1 MRNEKKDV
9 CLTLENVSKV
19 FAKVESD
26 EVTHALQDVSVTMKS
41 GEFVSLVGPSG
52 CGKSTILRL
61 VAGLILPTL
70 GRVTVDGA
78 EVETPSPER
87 GVVFQNPTL
96 FPWLT
101 VEKNIA
107 FSLDVRGMKD
117 GKAERV
123 DQMIRMIG
131 LERFRNDYPA
141 QLSGGMAQR
150 VALVRTLINEPE
162 ILLLDEPLGAL
173 DEFTRMNMQDE
184 ILNIWSQKKQLAL
197 MVTHSI
203 DEAVYCADDA
213 ETADAVRSDGSVS
226 DALATGLGVTVPED
240 ETGRFASADGI
251 HADVD
256 YADMTWY
263 IYDAAEL
270 LDKAARLGETADGK
284 EAADLY
290 DWLMAE
296 YAKVYTLDNLAYID
310 FYAHPGDETLSD
322 ACRQLDSVL
331 NEVNDA
337 LCTALS
343 DALDGPAGSALRSYI
358 GEDKA
363 TALVG
368 YDEQTD
374 RQREITERVSE
385 LTLQYNALIME
396 YLSYDEET
404 EKIGALYRELVDLH
418 NEEAQIVGYKDYA
431 DYAYEASYGRDFTP
445 DDAAALCEAVKPYAR
460 QYFGS
465 LYYNEATYA
474 DFSADTDLTERELVG
489 LVTQYMPR
497 VSDDAAKAA
506 AYMEKH
512 GLYFMDSAERVSD
525 LGFTTTLDQYN
536 APFIY
541 LALYGDQNDIQSM
554 FHEFGHY
561 YDAYVNPVPDLLLSV
576 GSLDI
581 FEIHSTGMEALS
593 TGWD

>member
-1 MRNEKKDV
+1 MKMKK
-9 CLTLENVSKV
+9 SI
-19 FAKVESD
+19 
-26 EVTHALQDVSVTMKS
+26 ALLLAMAMLS
-41 GEFVSLVGPSG
+41 
-52 CGKSTILRL
+52 
-61 VAGLILPTL
+61 LILC
-70 GRVTVDGA
+70 G
-78 EVETPSPER
+78 
-87 GVVFQNPTL
+87 
-96 FPWLT
+96 
-101 VEKNIA
+101 
-107 FSLDVRGMKD
+107 
-117 GKAERV
+117 
-123 DQMIRMIG
+123 
-131 LERFRNDYPA
+131 
-141 QLSGGMAQR
+141 
-150 VALVRTLINEPE
+150 
-162 ILLLDEPLGAL
+162 
-173 DEFTRMNMQDE
+173 
-184 ILNIWSQKKQLAL
+184 
-197 MVTHSI
+197 
-203 DEAVYCADDA
+203 CADDA
-213 ETADAVRSDGSVS
+213 ETVGAVRSDGSVS
-226 DALATGLGVTVPED
+226 DVLAAGLGVTVPED

-296 YAKVYTLDNLAYID
+296 YARVYTLDNLAYID

-418 NEEAQIVGYKDYA
+418 NEEAQIVGYKDFA

-512 GLYFMDSAERVSD
+512 GLYFMDSVERVSD

-541 LALYGDQNDIQSM
+541 LALYGDQNDIQSI

-593 TGWD
+593 TGWYEDIYGEDADLARIRFLDSALYTVFSGCLFDEFQRVVYADPTLTPEQISQTFVTIARSYGLRSFGKEFSHYWMQVNHNFESPFYYISYAVSMLASLQIYEMAEKDWASAADFYNDLVSLGAFDYTYCELLDKVGLECFTDGLPACVPQAVEDMEALCLAWENAA

>member
-1 MRNEKKDV
+1 MQMKMKK
-9 CLTLENVSKV
+9 SI
-19 FAKVESD
+19 
-26 EVTHALQDVSVTMKS
+26 ALLLAMAMLS
-41 GEFVSLVGPSG
+41 
-52 CGKSTILRL
+52 
-61 VAGLILPTL
+61 LILC
-70 GRVTVDGA
+70 G
-78 EVETPSPER
+78 
-87 GVVFQNPTL
+87 
-96 FPWLT
+96 
-101 VEKNIA
+101 
-107 FSLDVRGMKD
+107 
-117 GKAERV
+117 
-123 DQMIRMIG
+123 
-131 LERFRNDYPA
+131 
-141 QLSGGMAQR
+141 
-150 VALVRTLINEPE
+150 
-162 ILLLDEPLGAL
+162 
-173 DEFTRMNMQDE
+173 
-184 ILNIWSQKKQLAL
+184 
-197 MVTHSI
+197 
-203 DEAVYCADDA
+203 CADDA
-213 ETADAVRSDGSVS
+213 ETVGAVRSDGSVS

-474 DFSADTDLTERELVG
+474 DFSADTDLTEQELVG

-593 TGWD
+593 TGWYEDIYGEDADLARIRFLDSALYTVFSGCLFDEFQRVVYADPSLTPEQISQTFVTIARSYGLRSFGKEFSHYWMQVNHNFESPFYYISYAVSMLASLQIYEMAENDWAAAADFYNDLVSLGAYDYTYCELLEKVGLECFTDGLPACVPQAVEDMEALCLAWENAA

>member
-1 MRNEKKDV
+1 MQMKMKK
-9 CLTLENVSKV
+9 SI
-19 FAKVESD
+19 
-26 EVTHALQDVSVTMKS
+26 ALLLAAAMLS
-41 GEFVSLVGPSG
+41 
-52 CGKSTILRL
+52 
-61 VAGLILPTL
+61 LILC
-70 GRVTVDGA
+70 G
-78 EVETPSPER
+78 
-87 GVVFQNPTL
+87 
-96 FPWLT
+96 
-101 VEKNIA
+101 
-107 FSLDVRGMKD
+107 
-117 GKAERV
+117 
-123 DQMIRMIG
+123 
-131 LERFRNDYPA
+131 
-141 QLSGGMAQR
+141 
-150 VALVRTLINEPE
+150 
-162 ILLLDEPLGAL
+162 
-173 DEFTRMNMQDE
+173 
-184 ILNIWSQKKQLAL
+184 
-197 MVTHSI
+197 
-203 DEAVYCADDA
+203 CADDA
-213 ETADAVRSDGSVS
+213 ETVGAVRSDGSVS

-270 LDKAARLGETADGK
+270 LDKGARLGETADGK

-593 TGWD
+593 TGWYEDIYGEDADLARIRFLDSALYTVFSGCLFDEFQRVVYADPTLTPEQISQTFVTIARSYGLRSFGKEFSHYWMQVNHNFESPFYYISYAVSMLASLQIYEMAENDWAAAADFYNDLVSLGAYDYTYCELLEKVGLECFTDGLPACVPQAVEDMEALCLAWENAA

>member
-1 MRNEKKDV
+1 MQMKMKKRI
-9 CLTLENVSKV
+9 
-19 FAKVESD
+19 
-26 EVTHALQDVSVTMKS
+26 ALLLAAAMLS
-41 GEFVSLVGPSG
+41 
-52 CGKSTILRL
+52 
-61 VAGLILPTL
+61 LILC
-70 GRVTVDGA
+70 G
-78 EVETPSPER
+78 
-87 GVVFQNPTL
+87 
-96 FPWLT
+96 
-101 VEKNIA
+101 
-107 FSLDVRGMKD
+107 
-117 GKAERV
+117 
-123 DQMIRMIG
+123 
-131 LERFRNDYPA
+131 
-141 QLSGGMAQR
+141 
-150 VALVRTLINEPE
+150 
-162 ILLLDEPLGAL
+162 
-173 DEFTRMNMQDE
+173 
-184 ILNIWSQKKQLAL
+184 
-197 MVTHSI
+197 
-203 DEAVYCADDA
+203 CADDA
-213 ETADAVRSDGSVS
+213 ETAGAVRGDGSVS

-337 LCTALS
+337 L
-343 DALDGPAGSALRSYI
+343 
-358 GEDKA
+358 
-363 TALVG
+363 
-368 YDEQTD
+368 
-374 RQREITERVSE
+374 
-385 LTLQYNALIME
+385 IME

-474 DFSADTDLTERELVG
+474 NFSADTDLTERELVG

-593 TGWD
+593 TGWYEDIYGEDADLARIRFLDSALYTVFSGCLFDEFQRVVYADPSLTPEQISQTFVTIARSYGLRSFGKEFSHYWMQVNHNFESPFYYISYAVSMLASLQIYEMAENDWAAAADFYNDLVSLGAYDYTYCELLEKVGLECFTDGLPACVSQAVEDMEALCLAWENAA

>member
-1 MRNEKKDV
+1 MARYLLSARNRVVWKRVMQMKMKKRI
-9 CLTLENVSKV
+9 
-19 FAKVESD
+19 
-26 EVTHALQDVSVTMKS
+26 ALLLAAAMLS
-41 GEFVSLVGPSG
+41 
-52 CGKSTILRL
+52 
-61 VAGLILPTL
+61 LILC
-70 GRVTVDGA
+70 G
-78 EVETPSPER
+78 
-87 GVVFQNPTL
+87 
-96 FPWLT
+96 
-101 VEKNIA
+101 
-107 FSLDVRGMKD
+107 
-117 GKAERV
+117 
-123 DQMIRMIG
+123 
-131 LERFRNDYPA
+131 
-141 QLSGGMAQR
+141 
-150 VALVRTLINEPE
+150 
-162 ILLLDEPLGAL
+162 
-173 DEFTRMNMQDE
+173 
-184 ILNIWSQKKQLAL
+184 
-197 MVTHSI
+197 
-203 DEAVYCADDA
+203 CADDA
-213 ETADAVRSDGSVS
+213 ETAGAVRGDGSVS

-593 TGWD
+593 TGWYEDIYGEDADLARIRFLDSALYTVFSGCLFDEFQRVVYADPSLTPEQISQTFVTIARSYGLRSFGKEFSHYWMQVNHNFESPFYYISYAVSMLASLQIYEMAENDWAAAADFYNDLVSLGAYDYTYCELLEKVGLECFTDGLPACVSQAVEDMEALCLAWDDAA

>member
-1 MRNEKKDV
+1 MARYLLSARNRVVWKRVMQMKMKKRI
-9 CLTLENVSKV
+9 
-19 FAKVESD
+19 
-26 EVTHALQDVSVTMKS
+26 ALLLAAAMLS
-41 GEFVSLVGPSG
+41 
-52 CGKSTILRL
+52 
-61 VAGLILPTL
+61 LILC
-70 GRVTVDGA
+70 G
-78 EVETPSPER
+78 
-87 GVVFQNPTL
+87 
-96 FPWLT
+96 
-101 VEKNIA
+101 
-107 FSLDVRGMKD
+107 
-117 GKAERV
+117 
-123 DQMIRMIG
+123 
-131 LERFRNDYPA
+131 
-141 QLSGGMAQR
+141 
-150 VALVRTLINEPE
+150 
-162 ILLLDEPLGAL
+162 
-173 DEFTRMNMQDE
+173 
-184 ILNIWSQKKQLAL
+184 
-197 MVTHSI
+197 
-203 DEAVYCADDA
+203 CADDA
-213 ETADAVRSDGSVS
+213 ETVGAVRSDGSVS

-322 ACRQLDSVL
+322 ACQQLDSVL

-512 GLYFMDSAERVSD
+512 GLYFMDSADRVSD

-561 YDAYVNPVPDLLLSV
+561 YDAYMNPVPDLLLSV

-593 TGWD
+593 TGWYEDIYGEDADLARIRFLDSALYTVFSGCLFDEFQRAVYADPSLTPEQISQTFVTIARSYGLRSFGKEFSHYWMQVNHNFESPFYYISYAVSMLASLQIYEMAENDWAAAADFYNDLVSLGAFDYTYCELLDKVGLECFTDGLPACVSQAVEDMEALCLAWENAA

>member
-1 MRNEKKDV
+1 MARYLLSARNRVVWKRVMQMKMKKRI
-9 CLTLENVSKV
+9 
-19 FAKVESD
+19 
-26 EVTHALQDVSVTMKS
+26 ALLLAAAMLS
-41 GEFVSLVGPSG
+41 
-52 CGKSTILRL
+52 
-61 VAGLILPTL
+61 LILC
-70 GRVTVDGA
+70 G
-78 EVETPSPER
+78 
-87 GVVFQNPTL
+87 
-96 FPWLT
+96 
-101 VEKNIA
+101 
-107 FSLDVRGMKD
+107 
-117 GKAERV
+117 
-123 DQMIRMIG
+123 
-131 LERFRNDYPA
+131 
-141 QLSGGMAQR
+141 
-150 VALVRTLINEPE
+150 
-162 ILLLDEPLGAL
+162 
-173 DEFTRMNMQDE
+173 
-184 ILNIWSQKKQLAL
+184 
-197 MVTHSI
+197 
-203 DEAVYCADDA
+203 CADDA
-213 ETADAVRSDGSVS
+213 ETAGAVRGDGSVS

-322 ACRQLDSVL
+322 ACQQLDSVL

-363 TALVG
+363 AALVG

-474 DFSADTDLTERELVG
+474 DFSADTDLAERELVG

-593 TGWD
+593 TGWYEDIYGEDADLARIRFLDSALYTVFSGCLFDEFQRVVYADPSLTPEQISQTFVTIARSYGLRSFGKEFSHYWMQVNHNFESPFYYISYAVSMLASLQIYEMAENDWAAAADFYNDLVSLGAFDYTYCELLDKVGLECFTDGLPACVSQAVEDMEALCLAWENAA

>member
-1 MRNEKKDV
+1 MARYLLSARNRVVWKQVMQMKMKKRI
-9 CLTLENVSKV
+9 
-19 FAKVESD
+19 
-26 EVTHALQDVSVTMKS
+26 ALLLAATMLS
-41 GEFVSLVGPSG
+41 
-52 CGKSTILRL
+52 
-61 VAGLILPTL
+61 LILC
-70 GRVTVDGA
+70 G
-78 EVETPSPER
+78 
-87 GVVFQNPTL
+87 
-96 FPWLT
+96 
-101 VEKNIA
+101 
-107 FSLDVRGMKD
+107 
-117 GKAERV
+117 
-123 DQMIRMIG
+123 
-131 LERFRNDYPA
+131 
-141 QLSGGMAQR
+141 
-150 VALVRTLINEPE
+150 
-162 ILLLDEPLGAL
+162 
-173 DEFTRMNMQDE
+173 
-184 ILNIWSQKKQLAL
+184 
-197 MVTHSI
+197 
-203 DEAVYCADDA
+203 CADDA
-213 ETADAVRSDGSVS
+213 ETVGAVRSDGSVS

-263 IYDAAEL
+263 IYDAAEF
-270 LDKAARLGETADGK
+270 LDKAARLGETVDGK

-593 TGWD
+593 TGWYEDIYGEDADLARIRFLDSALYTVFSGCLFDEFQRVVYADPTLTPEQISQTFVTIARSYGLRSFGKEFSHYWMQVNHNFESPFYYISYAVSMLASLQIYEMAENDWAAAADFYNDLVSLGAYDYTYCELLEKVGLECFTDGLPACVSQAVEDMEALCLAWENAA

>member
-1 MRNEKKDV
+1 MARYLLSARNRVVWKRVMQMKMKKRI
-9 CLTLENVSKV
+9 
-19 FAKVESD
+19 
-26 EVTHALQDVSVTMKS
+26 ALLLAAAMLS
-41 GEFVSLVGPSG
+41 
-52 CGKSTILRL
+52 
-61 VAGLILPTL
+61 LILC
-70 GRVTVDGA
+70 G
-78 EVETPSPER
+78 
-87 GVVFQNPTL
+87 
-96 FPWLT
+96 
-101 VEKNIA
+101 
-107 FSLDVRGMKD
+107 
-117 GKAERV
+117 
-123 DQMIRMIG
+123 
-131 LERFRNDYPA
+131 
-141 QLSGGMAQR
+141 
-150 VALVRTLINEPE
+150 
-162 ILLLDEPLGAL
+162 
-173 DEFTRMNMQDE
+173 
-184 ILNIWSQKKQLAL
+184 
-197 MVTHSI
+197 
-203 DEAVYCADDA
+203 CADDA
-213 ETADAVRSDGSVS
+213 ETVGAVRSDGSVS
-226 DALATGLGVTVPED
+226 DALAAGLGVTVPEE
-240 ETGRFASADGI
+240 ETDRFASADGI

-322 ACRQLDSVL
+322 ACQQLDSVL

-525 LGFTTTLDQYN
+525 LGFTTTFDQYN

-593 TGWD
+593 TGWYEDIYGEDADLARIRFLDSALYTVFSGCLFDEFQRVVYADPTLTPEQISQTFVTIARSYGLRSFGKEFSHYWMQVNHNFESPFYYISYAVSMLASLQIYEMAENDWAAAADFYNDLVSLGAFDYTYCELLDKVGLECFTDGLPACVSQAVEDMEALCLAWENAA

>member
-1 MRNEKKDV
+1 MQMKMKK
-9 CLTLENVSKV
+9 SI
-19 FAKVESD
+19 
-26 EVTHALQDVSVTMKS
+26 ALLLAMAMLS
-41 GEFVSLVGPSG
+41 
-52 CGKSTILRL
+52 
-61 VAGLILPTL
+61 LILC
-70 GRVTVDGA
+70 G
-78 EVETPSPER
+78 
-87 GVVFQNPTL
+87 
-96 FPWLT
+96 
-101 VEKNIA
+101 
-107 FSLDVRGMKD
+107 
-117 GKAERV
+117 
-123 DQMIRMIG
+123 
-131 LERFRNDYPA
+131 
-141 QLSGGMAQR
+141 
-150 VALVRTLINEPE
+150 
-162 ILLLDEPLGAL
+162 
-173 DEFTRMNMQDE
+173 
-184 ILNIWSQKKQLAL
+184 
-197 MVTHSI
+197 
-203 DEAVYCADDA
+203 CADDA
-213 ETADAVRSDGSVS
+213 ETVGAVRSDGSVS

-296 YAKVYTLDNLAYID
+296 YAKVYTFDNLAYID

-331 NEVNDA
+331 NEVNNA

-396 YLSYDEET
+396 HLSYDEET

-525 LGFTTTLDQYN
+525 LGFTTTFDQYN

-561 YDAYVNPVPDLLLSV
+561 YDAYVNPVPDLLMSV

-593 TGWD
+593 TGWYEDIYGEDADLARIRFLDSALYTVFSGCLFDEFQRVVYADPSLTPEQISQTFVTIARSYGLRSFGKEFSHYWMQVNHNFESPFYYISYAVSMLASLQIYEMAENDWAAAADFYNDLVSLGAYDYTYCELLEKVGLECFTDGLPACVSQAVEDMETLCLAWENAA

>member
-1 MRNEKKDV
+1 MQMKMKKRI
-9 CLTLENVSKV
+9 
-19 FAKVESD
+19 
-26 EVTHALQDVSVTMKS
+26 ALLLAAAML
-41 GEFVSLVGPSG
+41 F
-52 CGKSTILRL
+52 
-61 VAGLILPTL
+61 LILC
-70 GRVTVDGA
+70 G
-78 EVETPSPER
+78 
-87 GVVFQNPTL
+87 
-96 FPWLT
+96 
-101 VEKNIA
+101 
-107 FSLDVRGMKD
+107 
-117 GKAERV
+117 
-123 DQMIRMIG
+123 
-131 LERFRNDYPA
+131 
-141 QLSGGMAQR
+141 
-150 VALVRTLINEPE
+150 
-162 ILLLDEPLGAL
+162 
-173 DEFTRMNMQDE
+173 
-184 ILNIWSQKKQLAL
+184 
-197 MVTHSI
+197 
-203 DEAVYCADDA
+203 CADDA
-213 ETADAVRSDGSVS
+213 ETVGAVRSDGSVS

-270 LDKAARLGETADGK
+270 LDKAARLGETVDGK

-296 YAKVYTLDNLAYID
+296 YAKVYTFDNLAYID

-363 TALVG
+363 AALVG

-374 RQREITERVSE
+374 RQREIAERVSE

-418 NEEAQIVGYKDYA
+418 NEEAQSAGYKDYA

-474 DFSADTDLTERELVG
+474 DFSADTDLTEQELVG

-525 LGFTTTLDQYN
+525 LGFTTTFDQYN

-593 TGWD
+593 TGWYEDIYGEDADLARIRFLDSALYTVFSGCLFDEFQRAVYADPTLTPEQISQTFVTIARSYGLRSFGKEFSHYWMQVNHNFESPFYYISYAVSMLASLQIYEMAENDWAAAADFYNDLVSLGAFDYTYCELLDKVGLECFTDGLPACVSQAVEDMEALCLAWENAA

>member
-1 MRNEKKDV
+1 MARYLLSARNRVVWKRVMQMKMKKRI
-9 CLTLENVSKV
+9 
-19 FAKVESD
+19 
-26 EVTHALQDVSVTMKS
+26 ALLLAAAMLS
-41 GEFVSLVGPSG
+41 
-52 CGKSTILRL
+52 
-61 VAGLILPTL
+61 LILC
-70 GRVTVDGA
+70 G
-78 EVETPSPER
+78 
-87 GVVFQNPTL
+87 
-96 FPWLT
+96 
-101 VEKNIA
+101 
-107 FSLDVRGMKD
+107 
-117 GKAERV
+117 
-123 DQMIRMIG
+123 
-131 LERFRNDYPA
+131 
-141 QLSGGMAQR
+141 
-150 VALVRTLINEPE
+150 
-162 ILLLDEPLGAL
+162 
-173 DEFTRMNMQDE
+173 
-184 ILNIWSQKKQLAL
+184 
-197 MVTHSI
+197 
-203 DEAVYCADDA
+203 CADDA
-213 ETADAVRSDGSVS
+213 ETVGAVRSDGSVS
-226 DALATGLGVTVPED
+226 DALAAGLGVTVPEE
-240 ETGRFASADGI
+240 ETDRFASADGI

-296 YAKVYTLDNLAYID
+296 YARVYTLDNLAYID

-396 YLSYDEET
+396 YLSHDEET

-418 NEEAQIVGYKDYA
+418 NEEAQSVGYKDYA

-593 TGWD
+593 TGWYEDIYGEDADLARIRFLDSALYTVFSGCLFDEFQRVVYADPSLTPEQISQTFVTIARSYGLRSFGKEFSHYWMQVNHNFESPFYYISYAVSMLASLQIYEMAENDWAAAAGFYNDLVSLGAFDYTYCELLDKVGLECFTDGLPACVSQAVEDMEALCLAWENAA

>member
-1 MRNEKKDV
+1 MARYLLSARNRVVWKRVMQMKMKKRI
-9 CLTLENVSKV
+9 
-19 FAKVESD
+19 
-26 EVTHALQDVSVTMKS
+26 ALLLAAAMLS
-41 GEFVSLVGPSG
+41 
-52 CGKSTILRL
+52 
-61 VAGLILPTL
+61 LILC
-70 GRVTVDGA
+70 G
-78 EVETPSPER
+78 
-87 GVVFQNPTL
+87 
-96 FPWLT
+96 
-101 VEKNIA
+101 
-107 FSLDVRGMKD
+107 
-117 GKAERV
+117 
-123 DQMIRMIG
+123 
-131 LERFRNDYPA
+131 
-141 QLSGGMAQR
+141 
-150 VALVRTLINEPE
+150 
-162 ILLLDEPLGAL
+162 
-173 DEFTRMNMQDE
+173 
-184 ILNIWSQKKQLAL
+184 
-197 MVTHSI
+197 
-203 DEAVYCADDA
+203 CADDA
-213 ETADAVRSDGSVS
+213 ETAGAVRSDGSVS

-512 GLYFMDSAERVSD
+512 GLYFMDSADRVSD
-525 LGFTTTLDQYN
+525 LGFTTTFDQYN

-593 TGWD
+593 TGWYEDIYGEDADLARIRFLDSALYTVFSGCLFDEFQRVVYADPTLTPEQISQTFVTIARSYGLRSFGKEFSHYWMQVNHNFESPFYYISYAVSMLASLQIYEMAENDWAAAADFYNDLVSLGAFDYTYCELLDKVGLECFTDGLPACVSQAVEDMEALCLAWENAA

>member
-1 MRNEKKDV
+1 MAHYLLSARNRVVWKRVMQMKMKKRI
-9 CLTLENVSKV
+9 
-19 FAKVESD
+19 
-26 EVTHALQDVSVTMKS
+26 ALLLAAAMLS
-41 GEFVSLVGPSG
+41 
-52 CGKSTILRL
+52 
-61 VAGLILPTL
+61 LILC
-70 GRVTVDGA
+70 G
-78 EVETPSPER
+78 
-87 GVVFQNPTL
+87 
-96 FPWLT
+96 
-101 VEKNIA
+101 
-107 FSLDVRGMKD
+107 
-117 GKAERV
+117 
-123 DQMIRMIG
+123 
-131 LERFRNDYPA
+131 
-141 QLSGGMAQR
+141 
-150 VALVRTLINEPE
+150 
-162 ILLLDEPLGAL
+162 
-173 DEFTRMNMQDE
+173 
-184 ILNIWSQKKQLAL
+184 
-197 MVTHSI
+197 
-203 DEAVYCADDA
+203 CADDA
-213 ETADAVRSDGSVS
+213 ETVGAVRSDSSVS

-343 DALDGPAGSALRSYI
+343 AALDGPAGSALRSYI

-363 TALVG
+363 AALVG

-525 LGFTTTLDQYN
+525 LGFTTTLDQYK

-593 TGWD
+593 TGWYEDIYGEDADLARIRFLDSALYTVFSGCLFDEFQRVVYADPTLTPEQISQTFVTIARSYGLRSFGKEFSHYWMQVNHNFESPFYYISYAVSMLASLQIYEMAENDWAAAAGFYNDLVSLGAFDYTYCELLDKVGLECFTDGLPACVSQAVEDMEALCLAWENAA

>member
-1 MRNEKKDV
+1 MARYLLSARNRVVWKRVMQMKMKKRI
-9 CLTLENVSKV
+9 
-19 FAKVESD
+19 
-26 EVTHALQDVSVTMKS
+26 ALLLAAAMLS
-41 GEFVSLVGPSG
+41 
-52 CGKSTILRL
+52 
-61 VAGLILPTL
+61 LILC
-70 GRVTVDGA
+70 G
-78 EVETPSPER
+78 
-87 GVVFQNPTL
+87 
-96 FPWLT
+96 
-101 VEKNIA
+101 
-107 FSLDVRGMKD
+107 
-117 GKAERV
+117 
-123 DQMIRMIG
+123 
-131 LERFRNDYPA
+131 
-141 QLSGGMAQR
+141 
-150 VALVRTLINEPE
+150 
-162 ILLLDEPLGAL
+162 
-173 DEFTRMNMQDE
+173 
-184 ILNIWSQKKQLAL
+184 
-197 MVTHSI
+197 
-203 DEAVYCADDA
+203 CADDA
-213 ETADAVRSDGSVS
+213 ETAGAVRSDGSVS

-374 RQREITERVSE
+374 RQREIAERVSE

-593 TGWD
+593 TGWYEDIYGEDADLARIRFLDSALYTVFSGCLFDEFQRVVYADPTLTPEQISQTFVTIARSYGLRSFGKEFSHYWMQVNHNFESPFYYISYAVSMLASLQIYEMAENDWAAAAGFYNDLVSLGAFDYTYCELLDKVGLECFTDGLPACVPQAVEDMEALCLAWENAA

>member
-1 MRNEKKDV
+1 MARYLLSARNRVVWKRVMQMKMKK
-9 CLTLENVSKV
+9 
-19 FAKVESD
+19 
-26 EVTHALQDVSVTMKS
+26 
-41 GEFVSLVGPSG
+41 
-52 CGKSTILRL
+52 R
-61 VAGLILPTL
+61 
-70 GRVTVDGA
+70 
-78 EVETPSPER
+78 
-87 GVVFQNPTL
+87 
-96 FPWLT
+96 
-101 VEKNIA
+101 IA
-107 FSLDVRGMKD
+107 
-117 GKAERV
+117 
-123 DQMIRMIG
+123 
-131 LERFRNDYPA
+131 
-141 QLSGGMAQR
+141 
-150 VALVRTLINEPE
+150 
-162 ILLLDEPLGAL
+162 LLLAAAMLSLSLCG
-173 DEFTRMNMQDE
+173 
-184 ILNIWSQKKQLAL
+184 
-197 MVTHSI
+197 
-203 DEAVYCADDA
+203 CADDT
-213 ETADAVRSDGSVS
+213 ETVGAVRSDGSVS

-343 DALDGPAGSALRSYI
+343 DALEGPAGSALRSYI
-358 GEDKA
+358 GENKA

-541 LALYGDQNDIQSM
+541 LALYGDQNDIQSI

-593 TGWD
+593 TGWYEDIYGEDADLACIRFLDSALYTVFSGCLFDEFQRAVYADPTLTPEQISQTFVTIARSYGLRSFGKEFSHYWMQVNHNFESPFYYISYAVSMLASLQIYEMAENDWAAAADFYNDLVSLGAFDYTYCELLDKVGLECFTDGLPACVSQAVEDMEALCLAWENAA

>member
-1 MRNEKKDV
+1 MQMKMKK
-9 CLTLENVSKV
+9 SI
-19 FAKVESD
+19 
-26 EVTHALQDVSVTMKS
+26 ALLLAAAMLS
-41 GEFVSLVGPSG
+41 
-52 CGKSTILRL
+52 
-61 VAGLILPTL
+61 LILC
-70 GRVTVDGA
+70 
-78 EVETPSPER
+78 S
-87 GVVFQNPTL
+87 
-96 FPWLT
+96 
-101 VEKNIA
+101 
-107 FSLDVRGMKD
+107 
-117 GKAERV
+117 
-123 DQMIRMIG
+123 
-131 LERFRNDYPA
+131 
-141 QLSGGMAQR
+141 
-150 VALVRTLINEPE
+150 
-162 ILLLDEPLGAL
+162 
-173 DEFTRMNMQDE
+173 
-184 ILNIWSQKKQLAL
+184 
-197 MVTHSI
+197 
-203 DEAVYCADDA
+203 CADDA
-213 ETADAVRSDGSVS
+213 ETVGAVRSDGSVS

-541 LALYGDQNDIQSM
+541 LALYGDQNDIQSI

-593 TGWD
+593 TGWYEDIYGEDADLARIRFLDSALYTVFSGCLFDEFQRAVYADPTLTPEQISQTFVTIARSYGLRSFGKEFSHYWMQVNHNFESPFYYISYAVSMLASLQIYEMAENDWAAAAGFYNDLVSLGAFDYTYCELLDKVGLECFTDGLPACVSQAVEDMEALCLAWENAA

>member
-1 MRNEKKDV
+1 MKMKK
-9 CLTLENVSKV
+9 SI
-19 FAKVESD
+19 
-26 EVTHALQDVSVTMKS
+26 ALLLAAAMLS
-41 GEFVSLVGPSG
+41 
-52 CGKSTILRL
+52 
-61 VAGLILPTL
+61 LILC
-70 GRVTVDGA
+70 G
-78 EVETPSPER
+78 
-87 GVVFQNPTL
+87 
-96 FPWLT
+96 
-101 VEKNIA
+101 
-107 FSLDVRGMKD
+107 
-117 GKAERV
+117 
-123 DQMIRMIG
+123 
-131 LERFRNDYPA
+131 
-141 QLSGGMAQR
+141 
-150 VALVRTLINEPE
+150 
-162 ILLLDEPLGAL
+162 
-173 DEFTRMNMQDE
+173 
-184 ILNIWSQKKQLAL
+184 
-197 MVTHSI
+197 
-203 DEAVYCADDA
+203 CADDA
-213 ETADAVRSDGSVS
+213 ETAGAVRGDGSVS

-474 DFSADTDLTERELVG
+474 DFSADTDLAERELVG

-593 TGWD
+593 TGWYEDIYGEDADLARIRFLDSALYTVFSGCLFDEFQRVVYADPTLTPEQISQTFVTIARSYGLRSFGKEFSHYWMQVNHNFESPFYYISYAVSMLASLQIYEMAENDWAAAADFYNDLVSLGAFDYTYCELLDKVGLECFTDGLPACVSQAVEDMEALCLAWENAA

>member
-1 MRNEKKDV
+1 MARYLLSARNRVVWKRVMQMKMKKRI
-9 CLTLENVSKV
+9 
-19 FAKVESD
+19 
-26 EVTHALQDVSVTMKS
+26 ALLLAAAMLS
-41 GEFVSLVGPSG
+41 
-52 CGKSTILRL
+52 
-61 VAGLILPTL
+61 LILC
-70 GRVTVDGA
+70 G
-78 EVETPSPER
+78 
-87 GVVFQNPTL
+87 
-96 FPWLT
+96 
-101 VEKNIA
+101 
-107 FSLDVRGMKD
+107 
-117 GKAERV
+117 
-123 DQMIRMIG
+123 
-131 LERFRNDYPA
+131 
-141 QLSGGMAQR
+141 
-150 VALVRTLINEPE
+150 
-162 ILLLDEPLGAL
+162 
-173 DEFTRMNMQDE
+173 
-184 ILNIWSQKKQLAL
+184 
-197 MVTHSI
+197 
-203 DEAVYCADDA
+203 CADDA
-213 ETADAVRSDGSVS
+213 ETVGAVRSDGSVS
-226 DALATGLGVTVPED
+226 DALAAGLGVTVPEE
-240 ETGRFASADGI
+240 ETDRFASADGI

-296 YAKVYTLDNLAYID
+296 YARVYTLDNLAYID

-337 LCTALS
+337 LCTAFS

-593 TGWD
+593 TGWYEDIYGEDADLARIQFLDSALYTVFSGCLFDEFQRVVYADPSLTPEQISQTFVTIARSYGLRSFGKEFSHYWMQVNHNFESPFYYISYAVSMLASLQIYEMAENDWAAAAGFYNDLVSLGAFDYTYCELLDKVGLECFTDGLPACVPQAVEDMEALCLAWENAA

>member
-1 MRNEKKDV
+1 MQMKMKKRI
-9 CLTLENVSKV
+9 
-19 FAKVESD
+19 
-26 EVTHALQDVSVTMKS
+26 ALLLAAAMLS
-41 GEFVSLVGPSG
+41 
-52 CGKSTILRL
+52 
-61 VAGLILPTL
+61 LILC
-70 GRVTVDGA
+70 G
-78 EVETPSPER
+78 
-87 GVVFQNPTL
+87 
-96 FPWLT
+96 
-101 VEKNIA
+101 
-107 FSLDVRGMKD
+107 
-117 GKAERV
+117 
-123 DQMIRMIG
+123 
-131 LERFRNDYPA
+131 
-141 QLSGGMAQR
+141 
-150 VALVRTLINEPE
+150 
-162 ILLLDEPLGAL
+162 
-173 DEFTRMNMQDE
+173 
-184 ILNIWSQKKQLAL
+184 
-197 MVTHSI
+197 
-203 DEAVYCADDA
+203 CADDA

-593 TGWD
+593 TGWYEDIYGEDADLARIRFLDSALYTVFSGCLFDEFQRVVYADPTLTPEQISQTFVTIARSYGLRSFGKEFSHYWMQVNHNFESPFYYISYAVSMLASLQIYEMAENDWAAAAGFYNDLVSLGAFDYTYCELLDKVGLERFTDGLPACVPQAVEDMEALCLAWENAA

>member
-1 MRNEKKDV
+1 MQMKMKKRI
-9 CLTLENVSKV
+9 
-19 FAKVESD
+19 
-26 EVTHALQDVSVTMKS
+26 ALLLAAAMLS
-41 GEFVSLVGPSG
+41 
-52 CGKSTILRL
+52 
-61 VAGLILPTL
+61 LILC
-70 GRVTVDGA
+70 G
-78 EVETPSPER
+78 
-87 GVVFQNPTL
+87 
-96 FPWLT
+96 
-101 VEKNIA
+101 
-107 FSLDVRGMKD
+107 
-117 GKAERV
+117 
-123 DQMIRMIG
+123 
-131 LERFRNDYPA
+131 
-141 QLSGGMAQR
+141 
-150 VALVRTLINEPE
+150 
-162 ILLLDEPLGAL
+162 
-173 DEFTRMNMQDE
+173 
-184 ILNIWSQKKQLAL
+184 
-197 MVTHSI
+197 
-203 DEAVYCADDA
+203 CADDA
-213 ETADAVRSDGSVS
+213 ETVGAVRSDGSVS

-322 ACRQLDSVL
+322 ACQQLDSVL

-404 EKIGALYRELVDLH
+404 EKIGALYCELVDLH

-525 LGFTTTLDQYN
+525 LGFTTTFDQYN

-593 TGWD
+593 TGWYEDIYGEDADLARIRFLDSALYTVFSGCLFDEFQRVVYADPTLTPEQISQTFVTIARSYGLRSLGKEFSHYWMQVNHNFESPFYYISYAVSMLASLQIYEMAENDWAAAADFYNDLVSLGAFDYTYCELLDKVGLECFTDGLPACVSQAVEDMEALCLAWENAA

>member
-1 MRNEKKDV
+1 MARYLLSARNRVVWKRVMQMKMKKRI
-9 CLTLENVSKV
+9 
-19 FAKVESD
+19 
-26 EVTHALQDVSVTMKS
+26 ALLLAAAMLS
-41 GEFVSLVGPSG
+41 
-52 CGKSTILRL
+52 
-61 VAGLILPTL
+61 LILC
-70 GRVTVDGA
+70 G
-78 EVETPSPER
+78 
-87 GVVFQNPTL
+87 
-96 FPWLT
+96 
-101 VEKNIA
+101 
-107 FSLDVRGMKD
+107 
-117 GKAERV
+117 
-123 DQMIRMIG
+123 
-131 LERFRNDYPA
+131 
-141 QLSGGMAQR
+141 
-150 VALVRTLINEPE
+150 
-162 ILLLDEPLGAL
+162 
-173 DEFTRMNMQDE
+173 
-184 ILNIWSQKKQLAL
+184 
-197 MVTHSI
+197 
-203 DEAVYCADDA
+203 CADDA
-213 ETADAVRSDGSVS
+213 ETAGAVRGDGSVS

-270 LDKAARLGETADGK
+270 LDKAARLGKTADGK

-593 TGWD
+593 TGWYEDIYGEDADLARIRFLDSALYTVFSGCLFDEFQRVVYADPSLTPEQISQTFVTIARSYGLRSFGKEFSHYWMQVNHNFESPFYYISYAVSMLASLQIYEMAENDWAAAAGFYNDLVSLGAFDYTYCELLDKVGLECFTDGLPACVPQAVEDMEALCLAWENAA

>member
-1 MRNEKKDV
+1 MQMKMKKRI
-9 CLTLENVSKV
+9 
-19 FAKVESD
+19 
-26 EVTHALQDVSVTMKS
+26 ALLLAAAMLS
-41 GEFVSLVGPSG
+41 
-52 CGKSTILRL
+52 
-61 VAGLILPTL
+61 LILC
-70 GRVTVDGA
+70 G
-78 EVETPSPER
+78 
-87 GVVFQNPTL
+87 
-96 FPWLT
+96 
-101 VEKNIA
+101 
-107 FSLDVRGMKD
+107 
-117 GKAERV
+117 
-123 DQMIRMIG
+123 
-131 LERFRNDYPA
+131 
-141 QLSGGMAQR
+141 
-150 VALVRTLINEPE
+150 
-162 ILLLDEPLGAL
+162 
-173 DEFTRMNMQDE
+173 
-184 ILNIWSQKKQLAL
+184 
-197 MVTHSI
+197 
-203 DEAVYCADDA
+203 CADDA
-213 ETADAVRSDGSVS
+213 ETAGAVRSDGSVS
-226 DALATGLGVTVPED
+226 DALAAGLGVTVPED

-263 IYDAAEL
+263 IYDDAEL

-322 ACRQLDSVL
+322 ACQQLDSVL

-418 NEEAQIVGYKDYA
+418 NEEAQSAGYKDYA

-445 DDAAALCEAVKPYAR
+445 NDAAALCEAVKPYAR

-474 DFSADTDLTERELVG
+474 DFSADTDLTEQELVG

-593 TGWD
+593 TGWYEDIYGEDADLARIRFLDSALYTVFSGCLFDEFQRVVYADPTLTPEQISQTFVTIARSYGLRSFGKEFSHYWMQVNHNFESPFYYISYAVSMLASLQIYEMAENDWASAADFYNDLVSLGAYDYTYCELLEKVGLECFTDGLPACVSQAVEDMEALCLAWENAA

>member
-1 MRNEKKDV
+1 MQMKMKK
-9 CLTLENVSKV
+9 SI
-19 FAKVESD
+19 
-26 EVTHALQDVSVTMKS
+26 ALLLAMAMLS
-41 GEFVSLVGPSG
+41 
-52 CGKSTILRL
+52 
-61 VAGLILPTL
+61 LILC
-70 GRVTVDGA
+70 G
-78 EVETPSPER
+78 
-87 GVVFQNPTL
+87 
-96 FPWLT
+96 
-101 VEKNIA
+101 
-107 FSLDVRGMKD
+107 
-117 GKAERV
+117 
-123 DQMIRMIG
+123 
-131 LERFRNDYPA
+131 
-141 QLSGGMAQR
+141 
-150 VALVRTLINEPE
+150 
-162 ILLLDEPLGAL
+162 
-173 DEFTRMNMQDE
+173 
-184 ILNIWSQKKQLAL
+184 
-197 MVTHSI
+197 
-203 DEAVYCADDA
+203 CADDA
-213 ETADAVRSDGSVS
+213 ETVGAVRSDGSVS

-593 TGWD
+593 TGWYEDIYGEDADLARIRFLDSALYTVFSGCLFDEFQRVVYADPTLTPEQISQTFVTIARSYGLRSFGKEFSHYWMQVNHNFESPFYYISYAVSMLASLQIYEMAENDWAAAADFYNDLVSLGAFDYTYCELLDKVGLECFTDGLPACVSQAVGDMEALCLAWENAA

>member
-1 MRNEKKDV
+1 MARYLLSARNRVVWKRVMQMKMKKRI
-9 CLTLENVSKV
+9 
-19 FAKVESD
+19 
-26 EVTHALQDVSVTMKS
+26 ALLLAAAMLS
-41 GEFVSLVGPSG
+41 
-52 CGKSTILRL
+52 
-61 VAGLILPTL
+61 LILC
-70 GRVTVDGA
+70 G
-78 EVETPSPER
+78 
-87 GVVFQNPTL
+87 
-96 FPWLT
+96 
-101 VEKNIA
+101 
-107 FSLDVRGMKD
+107 
-117 GKAERV
+117 
-123 DQMIRMIG
+123 
-131 LERFRNDYPA
+131 
-141 QLSGGMAQR
+141 
-150 VALVRTLINEPE
+150 
-162 ILLLDEPLGAL
+162 
-173 DEFTRMNMQDE
+173 
-184 ILNIWSQKKQLAL
+184 
-197 MVTHSI
+197 
-203 DEAVYCADDA
+203 CADAA
-213 ETADAVRSDGSVS
+213 ETVGAVRSDGSVS
-226 DALATGLGVTVPED
+226 DALAAGLGVTVPED

-593 TGWD
+593 TGWYEDIFGEDADLARIRFLDSALYTVFSGCLFDEFQRVVYADPTLTPEQISQTFVTIARSYGLRSFGKEFSHYWMQVNHNFESPFYYISYAVSMLASLQIYEMAENDWASAADFYNDLVSLGAFDYTYCELLDKVGLECFTDGLPACVSQAVEDMEALCLAWENAA

>member
-1 MRNEKKDV
+1 MARYLLSARNRVVWKRVMQMKIKKRI
-9 CLTLENVSKV
+9 
-19 FAKVESD
+19 
-26 EVTHALQDVSVTMKS
+26 ALLLAAAMLS
-41 GEFVSLVGPSG
+41 
-52 CGKSTILRL
+52 
-61 VAGLILPTL
+61 LILC
-70 GRVTVDGA
+70 G
-78 EVETPSPER
+78 
-87 GVVFQNPTL
+87 
-96 FPWLT
+96 
-101 VEKNIA
+101 
-107 FSLDVRGMKD
+107 
-117 GKAERV
+117 
-123 DQMIRMIG
+123 
-131 LERFRNDYPA
+131 
-141 QLSGGMAQR
+141 
-150 VALVRTLINEPE
+150 
-162 ILLLDEPLGAL
+162 
-173 DEFTRMNMQDE
+173 
-184 ILNIWSQKKQLAL
+184 
-197 MVTHSI
+197 
-203 DEAVYCADDA
+203 CADDA
-213 ETADAVRSDGSVS
+213 ETAGAVRSDGSVS

-240 ETGRFASADGI
+240 ETDRFASADGI

-263 IYDAAEL
+263 IYDDAEL

-474 DFSADTDLTERELVG
+474 DFSADTDLTEQELVG

-593 TGWD
+593 TGWYEDIYGEDADLARIRFLDSALYTVFSGCLFDEFQRVVYADPTLTPEQISQTFVTIARSYGLRSFGKEFSHYWMQVNHNFESPFYYISYAVSMLASLQIYEMAENDWASAADFYNDLVSLGAFDYTYCELLDKVGLECFTDGLPACVPQAVEDMEALCLAWENAA

>member
-1 MRNEKKDV
+1 MARYLLSARNRVVWKRVMQMKMKKRI
-9 CLTLENVSKV
+9 
-19 FAKVESD
+19 
-26 EVTHALQDVSVTMKS
+26 ALLLAAAMLS
-41 GEFVSLVGPSG
+41 
-52 CGKSTILRL
+52 
-61 VAGLILPTL
+61 LILC
-70 GRVTVDGA
+70 G
-78 EVETPSPER
+78 
-87 GVVFQNPTL
+87 
-96 FPWLT
+96 
-101 VEKNIA
+101 
-107 FSLDVRGMKD
+107 
-117 GKAERV
+117 
-123 DQMIRMIG
+123 
-131 LERFRNDYPA
+131 
-141 QLSGGMAQR
+141 
-150 VALVRTLINEPE
+150 
-162 ILLLDEPLGAL
+162 
-173 DEFTRMNMQDE
+173 
-184 ILNIWSQKKQLAL
+184 
-197 MVTHSI
+197 
-203 DEAVYCADDA
+203 CADDA
-213 ETADAVRSDGSVS
+213 ETAGAVRGDGSVS

-322 ACRQLDSVL
+322 ACQQLDSVL

-363 TALVG
+363 AALVG

-474 DFSADTDLTERELVG
+474 DFSADTDLAERELVG

-593 TGWD
+593 TGWYEDIYGEDADLARIRFLDSALYTVFSGCLFDEFQRVVYADPTLTPEQISQTFVTIARSYGLRSFGKEFSHYWMQVNHNFESPFYYISYAVSMLASLQIYEMAENDWAAAADFYNDLVSLGAFDYTYCELLDKVGLECFTDGLPACVSQAVEDMEALCLAWENAA

>member
-1 MRNEKKDV
+1 MKMKK
-9 CLTLENVSKV
+9 SI
-19 FAKVESD
+19 
-26 EVTHALQDVSVTMKS
+26 ALLLAMAMLS
-41 GEFVSLVGPSG
+41 
-52 CGKSTILRL
+52 
-61 VAGLILPTL
+61 LILC
-70 GRVTVDGA
+70 G
-78 EVETPSPER
+78 
-87 GVVFQNPTL
+87 
-96 FPWLT
+96 
-101 VEKNIA
+101 
-107 FSLDVRGMKD
+107 
-117 GKAERV
+117 
-123 DQMIRMIG
+123 
-131 LERFRNDYPA
+131 
-141 QLSGGMAQR
+141 
-150 VALVRTLINEPE
+150 
-162 ILLLDEPLGAL
+162 
-173 DEFTRMNMQDE
+173 
-184 ILNIWSQKKQLAL
+184 
-197 MVTHSI
+197 
-203 DEAVYCADDA
+203 CADDA
-213 ETADAVRSDGSVS
+213 ETVGAVRSDGSVS

-296 YAKVYTLDNLAYID
+296 YAKVYTFDNLAYID

-331 NEVNDA
+331 NEVNNA

-396 YLSYDEET
+396 HLSYDEET

-525 LGFTTTLDQYN
+525 LGFTTTFDQYN

-593 TGWD
+593 TGWYEDIYGEDADLARIRFLDSALYTVFSGCLFDEFQRVVYADPSLTPEQISQTFVTIARSYGLRSFGKEFSHYWMQVNHNFESPFYYISYAVSMLASLQIYEMAENDWAAAADFYNDLVSLGAYDYTYCELLEKVGLECFTDGLPACVSQAVEDMETLCLAWENAA

>member
-1 MRNEKKDV
+1 MAHYLLSARNRVVWKRVMQMKMKKRI
-9 CLTLENVSKV
+9 
-19 FAKVESD
+19 
-26 EVTHALQDVSVTMKS
+26 ALLLAAAMLS
-41 GEFVSLVGPSG
+41 
-52 CGKSTILRL
+52 
-61 VAGLILPTL
+61 LILC
-70 GRVTVDGA
+70 G
-78 EVETPSPER
+78 
-87 GVVFQNPTL
+87 
-96 FPWLT
+96 
-101 VEKNIA
+101 
-107 FSLDVRGMKD
+107 
-117 GKAERV
+117 
-123 DQMIRMIG
+123 
-131 LERFRNDYPA
+131 
-141 QLSGGMAQR
+141 
-150 VALVRTLINEPE
+150 
-162 ILLLDEPLGAL
+162 
-173 DEFTRMNMQDE
+173 
-184 ILNIWSQKKQLAL
+184 
-197 MVTHSI
+197 
-203 DEAVYCADDA
+203 CADDA
-213 ETADAVRSDGSVS
+213 ETAGAVRSDGSVS

-593 TGWD
+593 TGWYEDIYGEDADLARIRFLDSALYTVFSGCLFDEFQRVVYADPSLTPEQISQTFVTIARSYGLRSFGKEFSHYWMQVNHNFESPFYYISYAVSMLASLQIYEMAENDWAAAADFYNDLVSLGAYDYTYCELLEKVGLECFTDGLPACVPQAVEDMEALCLAWENAA

>member
-1 MRNEKKDV
+1 MQMKMKK
-9 CLTLENVSKV
+9 SI
-19 FAKVESD
+19 
-26 EVTHALQDVSVTMKS
+26 ALL
-41 GEFVSLVGPSG
+41 LVMAMLS
-52 CGKSTILRL
+52 
-61 VAGLILPTL
+61 LILC
-70 GRVTVDGA
+70 G
-78 EVETPSPER
+78 
-87 GVVFQNPTL
+87 
-96 FPWLT
+96 
-101 VEKNIA
+101 
-107 FSLDVRGMKD
+107 
-117 GKAERV
+117 
-123 DQMIRMIG
+123 
-131 LERFRNDYPA
+131 
-141 QLSGGMAQR
+141 
-150 VALVRTLINEPE
+150 
-162 ILLLDEPLGAL
+162 
-173 DEFTRMNMQDE
+173 
-184 ILNIWSQKKQLAL
+184 
-197 MVTHSI
+197 
-203 DEAVYCADDA
+203 CADDA
-213 ETADAVRSDGSVS
+213 ETVGAVRSDGSVS
-226 DALATGLGVTVPED
+226 DVLATGLGVTVPED

-593 TGWD
+593 TGWYEDIYGEDADLARIRFLDSALYTVFSGCLFDEFQRAVYADPSLTPEQISQTFVTIARSYGLRSFGKEFSHYWMQVNHNFESPFYYISYAVSMLASLQIYEMAENDWAAAAGFYNDLVSLGAFDYTYCELLDKVGLECFTDGLPACVPQAVEDMEALCLAWENAA

>member
-1 MRNEKKDV
+1 MARYLLSARNRVVWKRVMQMKMKKRI
-9 CLTLENVSKV
+9 
-19 FAKVESD
+19 
-26 EVTHALQDVSVTMKS
+26 ALLLAAAMLS
-41 GEFVSLVGPSG
+41 
-52 CGKSTILRL
+52 
-61 VAGLILPTL
+61 LILC
-70 GRVTVDGA
+70 G
-78 EVETPSPER
+78 
-87 GVVFQNPTL
+87 
-96 FPWLT
+96 
-101 VEKNIA
+101 
-107 FSLDVRGMKD
+107 
-117 GKAERV
+117 
-123 DQMIRMIG
+123 
-131 LERFRNDYPA
+131 
-141 QLSGGMAQR
+141 
-150 VALVRTLINEPE
+150 
-162 ILLLDEPLGAL
+162 
-173 DEFTRMNMQDE
+173 
-184 ILNIWSQKKQLAL
+184 
-197 MVTHSI
+197 
-203 DEAVYCADDA
+203 CADDA
-213 ETADAVRSDGSVS
+213 ETVGAVRSDGSVS

-263 IYDAAEL
+263 IYDDAEFL
-270 LDKAARLGETADGK
+270 EKAARLGETADGK

-290 DWLMAE
+290 DWLMTE

-310 FYAHPGDETLSD
+310 FYAHPGDEALSD
-322 ACRQLDSVL
+322 ACQQLDSVL

-474 DFSADTDLTERELVG
+474 EFSADTDLTERELVG

-512 GLYFMDSAERVSD
+512 GLYFMDSVDRVSD

-593 TGWD
+593 TGWYEDIYGEDADLARIRFLDSALYTVFSGCLFDEFQRVVYADPSLTPEQISQTFVTIARSYGLRSFGKEFSHYWMQVNHNFESPFYYISYAVSMLASLQIYEMAENDWAAAAGFYNDLVSLGAFDYTYCELLDKVGLECFTDGLPACVSQAVEDMEALCLAWENAA

>member
-1 MRNEKKDV
+1 MARYLLSARNRVVWKRVMQMKMKK
-9 CLTLENVSKV
+9 SI
-19 FAKVESD
+19 
-26 EVTHALQDVSVTMKS
+26 AL
-41 GEFVSLVGPSG
+41 LLAAA
-52 CGKSTILRL
+52 ILS
-61 VAGLILPTL
+61 LILC
-70 GRVTVDGA
+70 G
-78 EVETPSPER
+78 
-87 GVVFQNPTL
+87 
-96 FPWLT
+96 
-101 VEKNIA
+101 
-107 FSLDVRGMKD
+107 
-117 GKAERV
+117 
-123 DQMIRMIG
+123 
-131 LERFRNDYPA
+131 
-141 QLSGGMAQR
+141 
-150 VALVRTLINEPE
+150 
-162 ILLLDEPLGAL
+162 
-173 DEFTRMNMQDE
+173 
-184 ILNIWSQKKQLAL
+184 
-197 MVTHSI
+197 
-203 DEAVYCADDA
+203 CADDA
-213 ETADAVRSDGSVS
+213 ETVGAVRSEGSVS
-226 DALATGLGVTVPED
+226 DALAAGLGVTVPED
-240 ETGRFASADGI
+240 ETGRFVSADGI

-263 IYDAAEL
+263 IYDAAEFL
-270 LDKAARLGETADGK
+270 EKAARLGETADGK

-322 ACRQLDSVL
+322 ACQQLDSVL

-343 DALDGPAGSALRSYI
+343 DSLDGPAGSALRSYI

-512 GLYFMDSAERVSD
+512 GLYFMDSVDRVSD

-593 TGWD
+593 TGWYEDIFGEDADLARIRFLDSALYTVFSGCLFDEFQRVVYADPSLTPEQISQTFVTIARSYGLRSFGKEFSHYWMQVNHNFESPFYYISYAVSMLASLQIYEMAENDWAAAADFYNDLVSLGAFDYTYCEQLDKVGLECFTDGLPACVPQAVEDMEALCLAWENAA

>member
-1 MRNEKKDV
+1 MARYLLSARNRVVWKRVMQMKMKKRI
-9 CLTLENVSKV
+9 
-19 FAKVESD
+19 
-26 EVTHALQDVSVTMKS
+26 ALLLAAAMLS
-41 GEFVSLVGPSG
+41 
-52 CGKSTILRL
+52 
-61 VAGLILPTL
+61 LILC
-70 GRVTVDGA
+70 G
-78 EVETPSPER
+78 
-87 GVVFQNPTL
+87 
-96 FPWLT
+96 
-101 VEKNIA
+101 
-107 FSLDVRGMKD
+107 
-117 GKAERV
+117 
-123 DQMIRMIG
+123 
-131 LERFRNDYPA
+131 
-141 QLSGGMAQR
+141 
-150 VALVRTLINEPE
+150 
-162 ILLLDEPLGAL
+162 
-173 DEFTRMNMQDE
+173 
-184 ILNIWSQKKQLAL
+184 
-197 MVTHSI
+197 
-203 DEAVYCADDA
+203 CADDA
-213 ETADAVRSDGSVS
+213 ETAGAVRSDGSVS

-263 IYDAAEL
+263 IYDAAEF

-322 ACRQLDSVL
+322 ACQQLDSVL

-404 EKIGALYRELVDLH
+404 EKIGALYRELVNLH

-474 DFSADTDLTERELVG
+474 DFSADTDLTEQELVG

-525 LGFTTTLDQYN
+525 LGFTTTFDQYN

-593 TGWD
+593 TGWYEDIYGEDADLARIRFLDSALYTVFSGCLFDEFQRAVYADPTLTPEQISQTFVTIARSYGLRSFGKEFSHYWMQVNHNFESPFYYISYAVSMLASLQIYEMAENDWAAAADFYNDLVSLGAFDYTYCELLDKVGLECFTDGLPACVSQAVEDMEALCLAWENAA

>member
-1 MRNEKKDV
+1 MARYLLSARNRVVWKRVMQMKMKKRI
-9 CLTLENVSKV
+9 
-19 FAKVESD
+19 
-26 EVTHALQDVSVTMKS
+26 ALLLAAAMLS
-41 GEFVSLVGPSG
+41 
-52 CGKSTILRL
+52 
-61 VAGLILPTL
+61 LILC
-70 GRVTVDGA
+70 G
-78 EVETPSPER
+78 
-87 GVVFQNPTL
+87 
-96 FPWLT
+96 
-101 VEKNIA
+101 
-107 FSLDVRGMKD
+107 
-117 GKAERV
+117 
-123 DQMIRMIG
+123 
-131 LERFRNDYPA
+131 
-141 QLSGGMAQR
+141 
-150 VALVRTLINEPE
+150 
-162 ILLLDEPLGAL
+162 
-173 DEFTRMNMQDE
+173 
-184 ILNIWSQKKQLAL
+184 
-197 MVTHSI
+197 
-203 DEAVYCADDA
+203 CADDA
-213 ETADAVRSDGSVS
+213 ETVGAVRSDGSVS
-226 DALATGLGVTVPED
+226 DALAAGLGVTVPED

-363 TALVG
+363 AALVG

-593 TGWD
+593 TGWYEDIYGEDADLARIRFLDSALYTVFSGCLFDEFQRVVYADPSLTPEQISQTFVTIARSYGLRSFGKEFSHYWMQVNHNFESPFYYISYAVSMLASLQIYEMAENDWAAAAGFYNDLVSLGAFDYTYCELLDKVGLECFTDGLPACVSQAVEDMEALCLAWENAA

>member
-1 MRNEKKDV
+1 MARYLLSARNRVVWKRVMQMKMKKRI
-9 CLTLENVSKV
+9 
-19 FAKVESD
+19 
-26 EVTHALQDVSVTMKS
+26 ALLLAAAMLS
-41 GEFVSLVGPSG
+41 
-52 CGKSTILRL
+52 
-61 VAGLILPTL
+61 LILC
-70 GRVTVDGA
+70 G
-78 EVETPSPER
+78 
-87 GVVFQNPTL
+87 
-96 FPWLT
+96 
-101 VEKNIA
+101 
-107 FSLDVRGMKD
+107 
-117 GKAERV
+117 
-123 DQMIRMIG
+123 
-131 LERFRNDYPA
+131 
-141 QLSGGMAQR
+141 
-150 VALVRTLINEPE
+150 
-162 ILLLDEPLGAL
+162 
-173 DEFTRMNMQDE
+173 
-184 ILNIWSQKKQLAL
+184 
-197 MVTHSI
+197 
-203 DEAVYCADDA
+203 CADDA
-213 ETADAVRSDGSVS
+213 ETAGAVRSDGSVS

-322 ACRQLDSVL
+322 ACQQLDSVL

-343 DALDGPAGSALRSYI
+343 DALDSPAGSALRSYI

-396 YLSYDEET
+396 HLSYDEET

-474 DFSADTDLTERELVG
+474 EFSADTDLTERELVG

-497 VSDDAAKAA
+497 VSNDAAKAA

-593 TGWD
+593 TGWYEDIYGEDADLARIRFLDSALYTVFSGCLFDEFQRVVYADPTLTPEQISQTFVTIARSYGLRSFGKEFSHYWMQVNHNFESPFYYISYAVSMLASLQIYEMAENDWASAADFYNDLVSLGAFDYTYCELLDKVGLECFTDGLPACVPQAVEDMEALCLAWDDAA

>member
-1 MRNEKKDV
+1 MKMKK
-9 CLTLENVSKV
+9 SI
-19 FAKVESD
+19 
-26 EVTHALQDVSVTMKS
+26 ALLLAMAMLS
-41 GEFVSLVGPSG
+41 
-52 CGKSTILRL
+52 
-61 VAGLILPTL
+61 LILC
-70 GRVTVDGA
+70 G
-78 EVETPSPER
+78 
-87 GVVFQNPTL
+87 
-96 FPWLT
+96 
-101 VEKNIA
+101 
-107 FSLDVRGMKD
+107 
-117 GKAERV
+117 
-123 DQMIRMIG
+123 
-131 LERFRNDYPA
+131 
-141 QLSGGMAQR
+141 
-150 VALVRTLINEPE
+150 
-162 ILLLDEPLGAL
+162 
-173 DEFTRMNMQDE
+173 
-184 ILNIWSQKKQLAL
+184 
-197 MVTHSI
+197 
-203 DEAVYCADDA
+203 CADDA
-213 ETADAVRSDGSVS
+213 ETVGAVRSDGSVS

-296 YAKVYTLDNLAYID
+296 YAKVYTFDNLAYID

-322 ACRQLDSVL
+322 ACQQLDSVL

-358 GEDKA
+358 GENKA

-541 LALYGDQNDIQSM
+541 LALYGDQNDIQSI

-593 TGWD
+593 TGWYEDIYGEDADLARIRFLDSALYTVFSGCLFDEFQRAVYADPTLTPEQISQTFVTIARSYGLRSFGKEFSHYWMQVNHNFESPFYYISYAVSMLASLQIYEMAENDWAAAADFYNDLVSLGAFDYTYCELLDKVGLECFTDGLPACVSQAVEDMEALCLAWENAA

>member
-1 MRNEKKDV
+1 MKMKKRI
-9 CLTLENVSKV
+9 
-19 FAKVESD
+19 
-26 EVTHALQDVSVTMKS
+26 ALLLAAAML
-41 GEFVSLVGPSG
+41 F
-52 CGKSTILRL
+52 
-61 VAGLILPTL
+61 LILC
-70 GRVTVDGA
+70 G
-78 EVETPSPER
+78 
-87 GVVFQNPTL
+87 
-96 FPWLT
+96 
-101 VEKNIA
+101 
-107 FSLDVRGMKD
+107 
-117 GKAERV
+117 
-123 DQMIRMIG
+123 
-131 LERFRNDYPA
+131 
-141 QLSGGMAQR
+141 
-150 VALVRTLINEPE
+150 
-162 ILLLDEPLGAL
+162 
-173 DEFTRMNMQDE
+173 
-184 ILNIWSQKKQLAL
+184 
-197 MVTHSI
+197 
-203 DEAVYCADDA
+203 CADDA
-213 ETADAVRSDGSVS
+213 ETAGAVRSDGSVS

-363 TALVG
+363 AALVG

-374 RQREITERVSE
+374 RQREIAERVSE

-418 NEEAQIVGYKDYA
+418 NEEAQSAGYKDYA

-474 DFSADTDLTERELVG
+474 DFSADTDLTEQELVG

-593 TGWD
+593 TGWYEDIYGEDADLARIRFLDSALYTVFSGCLFDEFQRAVYADPTLTPEQISQTFVTIARSYGLRSFGKEFSHYWMQVNHNFESPFYYISYAVSMLASLQIYEMAENDWAAAAGFYNDLVSLGAFDYTYCELLDKVGLECFTDGLPACVPQAVEDMEALCLAWENAA